1 MPLYLCIA
9 ENLQILHRMTE
20 LPKRIG
26 LTDGVGNSPLHSI
39 IKMPR
44 PPETE
49 AFVQVVETL
58 LRIGGLS
65 DIKDNAGKLA
75 ADYID
80 PAKEPK
86 TFKLL
91 KSSTGN
97 KLRFSQSSFN
107 ISCK

>member
-9 ENLQILHRMTE
+9 ENLQMLQRIITE
-20 LPKRIG
+20 LPKCIG

-39 IKMPR
+39 VKMPR

-65 DIKDNAGKLA
+65 DIL
-75 ADYID
+75 
-80 PAKEPK
+80 K
-86 TFKLL
+86 TMPENWLWILL
-91 KSSTGN
+91 TPT
-97 KLRFSQSSFN
+97 QSLKHLIF
-107 ISCK
+107 